1 MSHSDPIIPPVP
13 ASLPLV
19 PPNRFSRWFG
29 RSVLRLGGWRIA
41 APLPGHARAVVIF
54 APHTS
59 NFDGLWG
66 FAAKLGMGIQARVL
80 AKSQLFWWPLG
91 PLLRRMGAVP
101 LDRSAPQGVVG
112 QAVAMIQGSEKIWYA
127 LAPEGT
133 RKPVKE
139 WKGGFLRIAL
149 EAGVPV
155 IPAYIH
161 YPERVIGF
169 MPAFYPTGDH
179 AADMAAIRRMYL
191 PWQGRNPRT
200 P

>member
-19 PPNRFSRWFG
+19 PPNRFSHWFG

-66 FAAKLGMGIQARVL
+66 FAAKLGMGIRARVL

-101 LDRSAPQGVVG
+101 LDRSAPQGWWG
-112 QAVAMIQGSEKIWYA
+112 
-127 LAPEGT
+127 
-133 RKPVKE
+133 
-139 WKGGFLRIAL
+139 
-149 EAGVPV
+149 
-155 IPAYIH
+155 
-161 YPERVIGF
+161 
-169 MPAFYPTGDH
+169 
-179 AADMAAIRRMYL
+179 RR
-191 PWQGRNPRT
+191 WR
-200 P
+200 